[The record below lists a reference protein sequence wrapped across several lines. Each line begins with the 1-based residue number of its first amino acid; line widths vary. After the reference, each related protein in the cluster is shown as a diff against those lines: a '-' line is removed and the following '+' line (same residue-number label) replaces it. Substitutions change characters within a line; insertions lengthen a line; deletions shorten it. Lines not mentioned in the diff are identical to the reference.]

1 MFVMINM
8 DWDELLFV
16 FLYDEW
22 LLWVDFLSYLESF
35 CVLRSYSSLFVNV
48 IRCEVFVFC
57 DVLKDIIVVVV
68 YFKFQEN
75 EMLSISFLFGK
86 VKVVFVYGYIIF
98 WFELCVVVLVIEIV
112 EIVRDQL
119 NILLQDFYFFLDS
132 QIVFGYILNESCRFY
147 VYVGNRVV
155 CICFFSMLI

>member
-57 DVLKDIIVVVV
+57 DVLRDIIVVVV
-68 YFKFQEN
+68 Y
-75 EMLSISFLFGK
+75 
-86 VKVVFVYGYIIF
+86 
-98 WFELCVVVLVIEIV
+98 
-112 EIVRDQL
+112 L
-119 NILLQDFYFFLDS
+119 NFRKMR
-132 QIVFGYILNESCRFY
+132 C
-147 VYVGNRVV
+147 
-155 CICFFSMLI
+155 

>member
-35 CVLRSYSSLFVNV
+35 CVLRSYSSFFVNV

-68 YFKFQEN
+68 YFKF
-75 EMLSISFLFGK
+75 
-86 VKVVFVYGYIIF
+86 
-98 WFELCVVVLVIEIV
+98 
-112 EIVRDQL
+112 
-119 NILLQDFYFFLDS
+119 
-132 QIVFGYILNESCRFY
+132 
-147 VYVGNRVV
+147 
-155 CICFFSMLI
+155 

>member
-68 YFKFQEN
+68 YFKF
-75 EMLSISFLFGK
+75 
-86 VKVVFVYGYIIF
+86 
-98 WFELCVVVLVIEIV
+98 
-112 EIVRDQL
+112 
-119 NILLQDFYFFLDS
+119 
-132 QIVFGYILNESCRFY
+132 
-147 VYVGNRVV
+147 
-155 CICFFSMLI
+155 